1 MNRLLTSALALTAL
15 GAIGHAANGGED
27 DWLELDSEINGLATS
42 VSTQGDWMNI
52 KALLRG
58 FYNYSNDNMA
68 TVVIGDPDDADSD
81 GDFETSIGDDVSGV
95 SLEDAEVNGNFQ
107 VGDFKLRL
115 GIDFRSGGT
124 ELQDAFGM
132 YHVNPDV
139 SVRMGRYKPHVLR
152 SNFTDP
158 DKLFFPYRTALG
170 AAFDYYDEGIGAF
183 GDVDAIS
190 WSLDVLNG
198 PSDNGNR
205 SGHLYVVR
213 VLWNS
218 GRLAGQYETTP
229 EDAFGAGA
237 EPAFTVGATVVEND
251 VDRGDASAIGVD
263 AQGTVGRIGFG
274 AELMRIGEDMMMAT
288 QTSGWHSLGTPLMF
302 GDGNQSTTAWSVQGN
317 IMPSD
322 RFGLGARIENLDNAA
337 DETIFTLAANMYD
350 AGHAGKLTAAVSFI
364 STDGGIGGTTPVNY
378 DDSTVFTLGYTFG
391 ASR

>member
-58 FYNYSNDNMA
+58 FYNYSGDDLA
-68 TVVIGDPDDADSD
+68 TFVGNVDTDADMIPD
-81 GDFETSIGDDVSGV
+81 TPLFGDDVSGV
-95 SLEDAEVNGNFQ
+95 SLEDAEINGNFQ

-115 GIDFRSGGT
+115 GIDFRSGNS

-170 AAFDYYDEGIGAF
+170 AAFDFYDEGIGAF

-198 PSDNGNR
+198 PATNGNR
-205 SGHLYVVR
+205 SGHLYIMR
-213 VLWNS
+213 VLWNF

-229 EDAFGAGA
+229 EDAFGAGS
-237 EPAFTVGATVVEND
+237 EPAFTVGATIVEND
-251 VDRGDASAIGVD
+251 VDKGDASAIGID

-274 AELMRIGEDMMMAT
+274 AEVMRVGEDMDMVT
-288 QTSGWHSLGTPLMF
+288 QKSGWQSIASPLSF
-302 GDGNQSTTAWSVQGN
+302 SDGDDSTTPWSVQGN

-322 RFGLGARIENLDNAA
+322 RFGFGARIEDLDNAN

-364 STDGGIGGTTPVNY
+364 STDASFGGTDY